1 MRIHAT
7 LAGSRANG
15 PGLRSVVFVRG
26 CALACPGCQNPL
38 THPFGTGQDFDPDG
52 LASHIVRNAHPGVSG
67 VTISGGEPM
76 HQAVSLNDFLC
87 GIRARRPDWSI
98 GMFTGYTLA
107 ELMSGNFDLREEM
120 NTAVPHPMRQ
130 EHWRMALWEHS
141 IKPRLDWAITGRYD
155 KSKPTGPDI
164 DYSLFPHLRMC
175 SSRNQSLW
183 LFTRKHSYDDFAA
196 PMLEVNIDADGLTQ
210 ISGFPAIKTNEK
222 GNVR

>member
-1 MRIHAT
+1 MNIHSVIYGT
-7 LAGSRANG
+7 RANG
-15 PGLRSVVFVRG
+15 PGLRAAVWVQG
-26 CALACPGCQNPL
+26 CALGCPGCQNPESHVFDERGL
-38 THPFGTGQDFDPDG
+38 TDGDG

-98 GMFTGYTLA
+98 GMFTGYSLQ
-107 ELMSGNFDLREEM
+107 ELTSGLFDLREEM

-164 DYSLFPHLRMC
+164 DYSLLPHLRMC